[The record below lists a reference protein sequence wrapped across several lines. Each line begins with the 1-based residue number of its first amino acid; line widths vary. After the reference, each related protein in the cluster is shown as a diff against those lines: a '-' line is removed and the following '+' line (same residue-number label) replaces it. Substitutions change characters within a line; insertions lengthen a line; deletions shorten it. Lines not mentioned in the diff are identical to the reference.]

1 MSTKRVAIA
10 PTLNESRFH
19 RMLRTM
25 WKDKMFYLMLLPG
38 IVYFIIF
45 HYVPMYG
52 VQIAF
57 RNYKMKLGFF
67 GSPWVGLDNFEKLFR
82 DPGFL
87 TALNNTIIISLLK
100 IAIGFPAPILLALML
115 NAVRSTGLRR
125 IFQSI
130 SYLPHF
136 LSWIVIASLVRS
148 MFSTSMGSVNQI
160 IKTLGFEPIN
170 FLGSGQ
176 YFRGILVLSD
186 CWKEVGWGSIIYLAA
201 LMGVDHQLY
210 EAATVDG
217 ATPLRRLISITLPSI
232 APTIITMLILR
243 VGGILN
249 AGQDQV
255 YAMYNELVYSVAD
268 ILDTYAL
275 RVGLNNL
282 KYSMSTAVS
291 LFKSAIGLVM
301 ILVTNKISKMVDE
314 NNGIF

>member
-1 MSTKRVAIA
+1 MSTVRTLLQKRR
-10 PTLNESRFH
+10 TL
-19 RMLRTM
+19 L
-25 WKDKMFYLMLLPG
+25 KKYALLYLIMVPG
-38 IVYFIIF
+38 IAYFILF
-45 HYVPMYG
+45 RYVPMYG
-52 VQIAF
+52 ILLAF
-57 RNYKMKLGFF
+57 KDFRINLGIT
-67 GSPWVGLDNFEKLFR
+67 GSPWAGFMYFERLFMGRSFWQVVSNTLLINFYRLLF
-82 DPGFL
+82 
-87 TALNNTIIISLLK
+87 
-100 IAIGFPAPILLALML
+100 GFPAPILLALML
-115 NAVRSTGLRR
+115 NAVRSTAARR

-148 MFSTSMGSVNQI
+148 MFSTSTGAVNQV
-160 IKTLGFEPIN
+160 IKNLGMEPIN
-170 FLGSGQ
+170 FLGSGK
-176 YFRGILVLSD
+176 YFRGVLVLSD
-186 CWKEVGWGSIIYLAA
+186 CWKEIGWGSIIYLAA
-201 LMGVDHQLY
+201 LMGVDAQLY

-217 ATPLRRLISITLPSI
+217 ASPFRQLISITLPSI

-243 VGGILN
+243 VGGILS

-314 NNGIF
+314 NNGIL